1 MMRKTRFVSCV
12 AVVAAILSGCSLIGT
27 HAESKPACD
36 GFDLA
41 HSGESLGSGT
51 RLRNELENA
60 ATRPGPV
67 RFIDITRAA
76 GWSDDW
82 TRMVEVPAGTK
93 GAELNSVAH
102 TTESC
107 WKGLPAVPDDDQA
120 AVDYFLFIKDEPGAN
135 SRPVQ
140 AVQQSS
146 GNIGRIYFHNNEP
159 LTTES
164 VLIAGGKALVAQP

>member
-1 MMRKTRFVSCV
+1 MRKIRFISCV
-12 AVVAAILSGCSLIGT
+12 AVVAAILSGCSLTGT
-27 HAESKPACD
+27 HAESKPTCD

-41 HSGESLGSGT
+41 HNGEALGSGT
-51 RLRNELENA
+51 RLRNELENI

-82 TRMVEVPAGTK
+82 TRMVNVQAGTK
-93 GAELNSVAH
+93 DAELNSIAH

-107 WKGLPAVPDDDQA
+107 WKGLPPVPDDDRA
-120 AVDYFLFIKDEPGAN
+120 AVSYFLFIRDESGAK

-140 AVQQSS
+140 AVQQSAGS
-146 GNIGRIYFHNNEP
+146 IGKVYFHNDEP
-159 LTTES
+159 LTAES